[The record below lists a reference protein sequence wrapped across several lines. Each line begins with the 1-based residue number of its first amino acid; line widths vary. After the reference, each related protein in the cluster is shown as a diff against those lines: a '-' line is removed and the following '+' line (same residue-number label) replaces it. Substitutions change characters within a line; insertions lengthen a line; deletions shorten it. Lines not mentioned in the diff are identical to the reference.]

1 VSLIVLGVRNEFVN
15 YHHITLSLAGV
26 FQGIHQ
32 VIRIVDSGYENESE
46 LEPLLHSLLKL
57 EADDV
62 IDIYGSVSHVERG
75 LTLIRDQLQ
84 HGASGKSPV
93 LGRYVATV
101 LNLERQL
108 SKQSGMLD
116 VIAARITN
124 IKRLTE
130 HTNVLDET
138 ILKAIADLYTD
149 TISNLNLRIQ
159 VVGNPER
166 LKQPLIQNK
175 IRSALFCSIRSAV
188 LWRQLGGK
196 RRQLIFQRKHLVS
209 TANEILES
217 INTPYTR

>member
-1 VSLIVLGVRNEFVN
+1 MN
-15 YHHITLSLAGV
+15 YHNITLALAGV
-26 FQGIHQ
+26 FQGIQQ
-32 VIRIVDSGYENESE
+32 VIDIVDSGYENHQDF
-46 LEPLLHSLLKL
+46 EPLLHSLLKL
-57 EADDV
+57 DADDV
-62 IDIYGSVSHVERG
+62 IDVYGSISNVERG

-84 HGASGKSPV
+84 YGASGKSPI
-93 LGRYVATV
+93 LGRYVASV

-108 SKQSGMLD
+108 SRQTTMLE

-130 HTNVLDET
+130 HTDITEET

-196 RRQLIFQRKHLVS
+196 RRYLILQRQKIVY
-209 TANEILES
+209 TAYEILQS